1 MKSIGYI
8 VPHLIHDLWD
18 VYGVNVLKNVN
29 SQNVFLMSMKNVAY
43 KINNRSRNPLV
54 ASILYF
60 DSQREERCWVNCEV
74 RHGRRW
80 RRRLAMEFF
89 WRWERWME
97 FDDLLEMELEPTVDV
112 VEEIQR
118 RMPYG

>member
-1 MKSIGYI
+1 
-8 VPHLIHDLWD
+8 
-18 VYGVNVLKNVN
+18 
-29 SQNVFLMSMKNVAY
+29 
-43 KINNRSRNPLV
+43 
-54 ASILYF
+54 
-60 DSQREERCWVNCEV
+60 
-74 RHGRRW
+74 
-80 RRRLAMEFF
+80 MEFF